1 MKKKFEKSLLVST
14 IKSTTND
21 CPICASF
28 EEEEGRDVTISGEK
42 PVLRKREMQ
51 REKVLLLQVF
61 APSKSRVHSRTNR
74 LRYSK

>member
-1 MKKKFEKSLLVST
+1 MKFEKSLLDST

-28 EEEEGRDVTISGEK
+28 EEEEGRIVRKSGEK
-42 PVLRKREMQ
+42 PVLRKSEMQ

-61 APSKSRVHSRTNR
+61 APSKSRVHSRMDR